1 MLRLGNTNGLGPS
14 PPPMMINQENINGN
28 ILGQYQD
35 QRGSFQQSLQS
46 VKQNYVNG
54 QLKTQRNKMPKFRR
68 RPYPYHIQQN
78 SKNGPKSSQKTM
90 TNTQMD
96 QVICILLEIFS
107 TSSFMM
113 TLWLT
118 GL

>member
-1 MLRLGNTNGLGPS
+1 MLRLGNTNGLGHS

-54 QLKTQRNKMPKFRR
+54 QLKTQRNGLPKFKR

-78 SKNGPKSSQKTM
+78 SNKGPKNVLKT
-90 TNTQMD
+90 
-96 QVICILLEIFS
+96 S
-107 TSSFMM
+107 TKPQNY
-113 TLWLT
+113 LQLNH
-118 GL
+118 